1 MGETDQSMGREKT
14 LKKNTMTKECIFTAL
29 LILMEKKP
37 YEEITITDIAKKAG
51 VSRMSYYRLYKSKD
65 DILIQYFNEVF
76 EDLLER
82 AKAMGSI
89 TRYQFGLMI
98 FQTTKEND
106 RLLKAVLK
114 AKLYELVLRRLIK
127 FCYYLAEHIIHM
139 DMKDKRTDYWVY
151 EEAGRFSLL
160 LLCWIER
167 GLTESPEE
175 MAHILF
181 ENPLRYGEYR
191 EAQKTENLKLSH

>member
-1 MGETDQSMGREKT
+1 MGETEKT

-76 EDLLER
+76 EELLER
-82 AKAMGSI
+82 AKAIGSI

-114 AKLYELVLRRLIK
+114 AQLYELVLRRLIK
-127 FCYYLAEHIIHM
+127 FCYYLAEHIVQM
-139 DMKDKRTDYWVY
+139 DMRDKRTDYWVY

-160 LLCWIER
+160 LVCWIER
-167 GLTESPEE
+167 DLKESPEE
-175 MAHILF
+175 MAHILL
-181 ENPLRYGEYR
+181 ENPLRYTESSVLENGLRTE
-191 EAQKTENLKLSH
+191 KTKLSH

>member
-1 MGETDQSMGREKT
+1 MGETEKT

-82 AKAMGSI
+82 AKAVGNI
-89 TRYQFGLMI
+89 TRYQFSLMI

-114 AKLYELVLRRLIK
+114 AKLYELVLKRLTT
-127 FCYYLAEHIIHM
+127 FCYYLAEHIVRM
-139 DMKDKRTDYWVY
+139 DMKDSRSDYWVY

-160 LLCWIER
+160 LVCWIER
-167 GLTESPEE
+167 DLKETPEE
-175 MAHILF
+175 LARIFM
-181 ENPLRYGEYR
+181 ENPLQYVEVRSLEKGLE
-191 EAQKTENLKLSH
+191 T

>member
-1 MGETDQSMGREKT
+1 MGETEKT

-29 LILMEKKP
+29 LILMEKKT
-37 YEEITITDIAKKAG
+37 YEEITIT
-51 VSRMSYYRLYKSKD
+51 
-65 DILIQYFNEVF
+65 E
-76 EDLLER
+76 LLER
-82 AKAMGSI
+82 AKAIGSI

-114 AKLYELVLRRLIK
+114 AQLYELVLRRLIK
-127 FCYYLAEHIIHM
+127 FCYYLAEHIVQM
-139 DMKDKRTDYWVY
+139 DMSDKRTDYWVY

-160 LLCWIER
+160 LVCWIER
-167 GLTESPEE
+167 DLKESPEE

-181 ENPLRYGEYR
+181 ENPLRYTESRVLENGLRTE
-191 EAQKTENLKLSH
+191 KTKLSH

>member
-1 MGETDQSMGREKT
+1 MGETEKT

-76 EDLLER
+76 EELLER
-82 AKAMGSI
+82 AKAIGSI

-114 AKLYELVLRRLIK
+114 AQLYELLLRRLIK
-127 FCYYLAEHIIHM
+127 FCYYLAEHIVQM
-139 DMKDKRTDYWVY
+139 DMRDKRTDYWVY

-160 LLCWIER
+160 LVCWIER
-167 GLTESPEE
+167 DLKESPEE
-175 MAHILF
+175 MAHILL
-181 ENPLRYGEYR
+181 ENPLRYTESSVLENGLRTE
-191 EAQKTENLKLSH
+191 KTKLSH

>member
-1 MGETDQSMGREKT
+1 MGETEKT

-76 EDLLER
+76 EELLER
-82 AKAMGSI
+82 AKAIGSI

-127 FCYYLAEHIIHM
+127 FCYYLAEHIVQM

-160 LLCWIER
+160 LVCWIER
-167 GLTESPEE
+167 DLKESQEE

-181 ENPLRYGEYR
+181 ENPLRYAESRVLENGLRTE
-191 EAQKTENLKLSH
+191 KTKLSH